1 MPRTKQSLKNFTKQR
16 QVTVP
21 LSRQAQAVRNGHP
34 AVKGYESSKFQ
45 GLEESGGMYKE
56 RWQCMDCDRVLLVSN
71 RAIGVVSLHARKCP
85 VATARQRAN
94 DSAVGNSDHG
104 LASSQ
109 VSEAN
114 SRSTSSITR
123 RARGQQASG
132 SQPPMSSVGSQ
143 VPGSDMPAFDPRV
156 IPYQL
161 HAAQWSQGGFGTG
174 YQPDVHFAD
183 QMWPMPGAI
192 GAGSDRSREG
202 LFPVGHLAA
211 GPSSIG
217 PAATENRVQA
227 PPPVALSSANRARAV
242 GALAQLRSAIAS
254 LEGRRAEVSAALQ
267 PLLDSSG
274 RLDQQL
280 AHLKAQMLQ
289 IETLFGTSPG
299 LQTAGNVL
307 ANAGAAPVSATS
319 STSSSSALATTL

>member
-1 MPRTKQSLKNFTKQR
+1 
-16 QVTVP
+16 
-21 LSRQAQAVRNGHP
+21 
-34 AVKGYESSKFQ
+34 
-45 GLEESGGMYKE
+45 MYKE

-114 SRSTSSITR
+114 SREFSPARRIASGDADALTCHLPPCCRTSGSTSSITR

-202 LFPVGHLAA
+202 LFPG
-211 GPSSIG
+211 
-217 PAATENRVQA
+217 E
-227 PPPVALSSANRARAV
+227 
-242 GALAQLRSAIAS
+242 
-254 LEGRRAEVSAALQ
+254 
-267 PLLDSSG
+267 
-274 RLDQQL
+274 
-280 AHLKAQMLQ
+280 
-289 IETLFGTSPG
+289 
-299 LQTAGNVL
+299 
-307 ANAGAAPVSATS
+307 
-319 STSSSSALATTL
+319 